1 MAPPSP
7 SGSVSPI
14 YDPRQAHR
22 DMQDTWSESSADT
35 QWSSS
40 FPMPTVTSASTRPDG
55 HPERDDSLPHF
66 DNHPAGQYTGRLH
79 RQTLW
84 PTVETPRPATSSAAA
99 PATPATPVSRP
110 AFVERVDG
118 FLMALPLSAV
128 DKAADSGISAARRL
142 GRAVSKRVVRRDTTV
157 LVPEP
162 VIGLPDQVQF
172 NPKHKLMSLSL
183 AATDSAA
190 AARRHEVWLASL
202 PPVRPSRSPPSS
214 PVLRPATAVPAAV
227 PRPGA
232 QSRKVIES
240 TWGDICQ
247 EANPAGTIKGY
258 DSKQGRPVPEMQRSP
273 PPTYATAIEMTSTL
287 RKPAP
292 PTININKPLPESPRP
307 DSLRRQTIM
316 RRRTVRNAS
325 EVTSSGHDDDGTYLY
340 GPRVGAPM
348 PAIPASDLQHSAHPD
363 RQPQE
368 GRFRADNGSD
378 DGHPFVDQFVRAGH
392 VSTYVHH
399 CAGQKVDSWH
409 MQHAVTPTSP
419 ESEGSSEDGAAAVWR
434 KMEEDSGISM
444 RD

>member
-1 MAPPSP
+1 M
-7 SGSVSPI
+7 SPI

-84 PTVETPRPATSSAAA
+84 PTVDTPRPATSSAAVLTA
-99 PATPATPVSRP
+99 PAAPVSRP

-128 DKAADSGISAARRL
+128 DKAADSGISAAKRL
-142 GRAVSKRVVRRDTTV
+142 GRALSKRVVRKDTTDP
-157 LVPEP
+157 VPEP
-162 VIGLPDQVQF
+162 VIGRPDQVEF
-172 NPKHKLMSLSL
+172 DPDHKLISLSL
-183 AATDSAA
+183 ANTDSAA
-190 AARRHEVWLASL
+190 AARRHEVWLATL
-202 PPVRPSRSPPSS
+202 PPVRPARSPPPSS
-214 PVLRPATAVPAAV
+214 SGPSAVPRPATANPSAVPVAI

-240 TWGDICQ
+240 TWGGICQ

-273 PPTYATAIEMTSTL
+273 PPRYEDVTKMTSTQ

-292 PTININKPLPESPRP
+292 PAINLDKPLPLDPRP
-307 DSLRRQTIM
+307 ESLRRQTIM

-340 GPRVGAPM
+340 GPRVIAPM
-348 PAIPASDLQHSAHPD
+348 PAIPASPPSCAHPD

-368 GRFRADNGSD
+368 GRFQADNGSD
-378 DGHPFVDQFVRAGH
+378 DGHPVVDQFVRAGH

-399 CAGQKVDSWH
+399 HVGQKVDSWH

-434 KMEEDSGISM
+434 KMEEESGISM